1 VIKQGC
7 EVYNVLFER
16 VYSSLILFV
25 KPTTHHI
32 FTTIMLSS
40 CLFRFARSAASAP
53 AATIAARR
61 SLAAAAAPSTAV
73 APSSFNDGPPSVFDK
88 IVKVTIIDPSG
99 ARRIIPAMVGQSLY
113 AACDMNG
120 VDLGPSSCGAAQ
132 EKVRSTTWTEPL
144 YGEGAASGFDHVLL
158 QGGNEGVAIAEPAHE
173 NEKKM
178 LEAYWDEDEIF
189 PESRLASQVEI
200 NEKMDGMVVYVPD
213 RIVDDIP

>member
-1 VIKQGC
+1 
-7 EVYNVLFER
+7 
-16 VYSSLILFV
+16 
-25 KPTTHHI
+25 
-32 FTTIMLSS
+32 MLSS
-40 CLFRFARSAASAP
+40 CLIRAARQSAAP
-53 AATIAARR
+53 VARR
-61 SLAAAAAPSTAV
+61 SMAAAAAAPSTAV
-73 APSSFNDGPPSVFDK
+73 SSSLNDGPPSVFDK

-113 AACDMNG
+113 SACDMNG
-120 VDLGPSSCGAAQ
+120 VDLGPSSCGPAQ

-158 QGGNEGVAIAEPAHE
+158 QGGNEGVTIVEPPHE

-200 NEKMDGMVVYVPD
+200 NDKMDGMVVYVPD